1 MLIKID
7 SKKNLLITSAISTL
21 IFYLMAHGYR
31 LCNPM
36 FSGDSLLMV
45 HQTDSAWQI
54 ALGRFIQPIL
64 VLLRGGIVSPFLI
77 SVISILF
84 LSLSAFF
91 LADFL
96 EIDNTIS
103 LILITALMT
112 CNTTLLAANSTFIA
126 YSDFFTQ
133 ALFFA
138 VLGAWLMKK
147 EKLVPLALGALS
159 LSISLGIYQA
169 YVCVAIGLVMIH
181 FLLKM
186 TTLPTFKDTAKSL
199 LKYLSAFAASAVLY
213 YGVWKLFQKI
223 FDIWTANSY
232 NGLAS
237 VGDYSDTSF
246 FSVIAT
252 TYQQVFQYFFQPET
266 FTTMPFHG
274 ISLSIFWVY
283 LLRLCNIGIV
293 LFLLVSLIKKGR
305 ESKLQLWHILAQI
318 VILLLLP
325 LGMNFVSVI
334 SKGMV
339 HTLMIYAF
347 GLVYILA
354 IKLATFS
361 GENITTFTKKQI
373 PWAVTA
379 ILVITICWS
388 NIVYSN
394 QVYLKK
400 DLQNE
405 SIHSLMTRIVY
416 EIESMDGYEA
426 GVTPVA
432 ISGTFEN
439 TPALGEMTAFQDILP
454 YGMGNTPLTY
464 IGTDYAYLTHILNV
478 NMNLTRIS
486 NEHKTVCEMPV
497 YPAEGS
503 VAYVDG
509 VLVVK
514 VSE

>member
-1 MLIKID
+1 MLKKMD
-7 SKKNLLITSAISTL
+7 SKKNLLIASTISTL

-31 LCNPM
+31 LCSPM
-36 FSGDSLLMV
+36 FSGDSLLMI

-64 VLLRGGIVSPFLI
+64 VLLRGGIVNPFLI

-84 LSLSAFF
+84 LSLSAYF

-96 EIDNTIS
+96 EIDNYIS
-103 LILITALMT
+103 LFLITALMT

-138 VLGAWLMKK
+138 VFGVWLMKK
-147 EKLVPLALGALS
+147 EKPLSLVLGTLS

-181 FLLKM
+181 FLLKL
-186 TTLPTFKDTAKSL
+186 TTPTTFKDTAKSL
-199 LKYLSAFAASAVLY
+199 GKYLAAFAASAILY
-213 YGVWKLFQKI
+213 YVVWKLFQKI
-223 FDIWTANSY
+223 FGIWTANSY
-232 NGLAS
+232 NGLADI
-237 VGDYSDTSF
+237 GDYSDTSF
-246 FSVIAT
+246 FSVIGT
-252 TYQQVFQYFFQPET
+252 TYKQFFQYFIQPET
-266 FTTMPFHG
+266 FITMPFRG

-283 LLRLCNIGIV
+283 LLRFCNLGVV
-293 LFLLVSLIKKGR
+293 LLLLFSLMRKNRKCKS
-305 ESKLQLWHILAQI
+305 EVWKMLAQ
-318 VILLLLP
+318 VAILLLLP
-325 LGMNFVSVI
+325 LGVNFVSVI

-347 GLVYILA
+347 GLIYVLA
-354 IKLATFS
+354 IKVTECSMKNVVF
-361 GENITTFTKKQI
+361 FTKKMI
-373 PWAVTA
+373 PWTGTA
-379 ILVITICWS
+379 ILIITICWS

-405 SIHSLMTRIVY
+405 AVHSLMTRIVY
-416 EIESMDGYEA
+416 EIESMEEYEA

-439 TPALGEMTAFQDILP
+439 TAVLGEMSSFQDLLP

-464 IGTDYAYLTHILNV
+464 IGTDYAYLNHILNV

-486 NEHKTVCEMPV
+486 NEHECVQEMPV

-509 VLVVK
+509 ILVVK

>member
-1 MLIKID
+1 MGKKID
-7 SKKNLLITSAISTL
+7 SNKKLLIASAISTL
-21 IFYLMAHGYR
+21 VFYIAAHGYR

-36 FSGDSLLMV
+36 FSGDSLLMI

-54 ALGRFIQPIL
+54 ALGRFVQPIL
-64 VLLRGGIVSPFLI
+64 VLLRGGIASPFLI
-77 SVISILF
+77 SVISVLF
-84 LSLSAFF
+84 LSLSAYF

-96 EIDNTIS
+96 EIDSFFS
-103 LILITALMT
+103 LLLITAVMT
-112 CNTTLLAANSTFIA
+112 CNTTLLAANSTFIINA
-126 YSDFFTQ
+126 DFYTQ

-138 VLGAWLMKK
+138 VFGVWLLKK
-147 EKLVPLALGALS
+147 EQFLPIVFGTLS

-186 TTLPTFKDTAKSL
+186 TTCPSFKDTMKSL
-199 LKYLSAFAASAVLY
+199 LKYLLAFGASAILY
-213 YGVWKLFQKI
+213 YGIWKLFQKI
-223 FDIWTANSY
+223 FGIWTANSY

-252 TYQQVFQYFFQPET
+252 AYEQFFRYFIHPET
-266 FTTMPFHG
+266 FTTMPFRG

-283 LLRLCNIGIV
+283 ILRFCNVAIVV
-293 LFLLVSLIKKGR
+293 LFLFALIKKNR
-305 ESKLQLWHILAQI
+305 ESKSQLWHILAQL

-325 LGMNFVSVI
+325 LGLNFVSVI

-354 IKLATFS
+354 VKVTDFS
-361 GENITTFTKKQI
+361 EEGVVSFTKKHI
-373 PWAVTA
+373 PWLGIAFL
-379 ILVITICWS
+379 IITICWS

-405 SIHSLMTRIVY
+405 AMQSLMTRIVY
-416 EIESMDGYEA
+416 EIESFDGYEA

-432 ISGTFEN
+432 ISGTFEQ
-439 TPALGEMTAFQDILP
+439 TPALGEMSAFQDILP

-486 NEHKTVCEMPV
+486 NEHEMVREMPV

-509 VLVVK
+509 ILVVK